1 MPTPNTEFSE
11 INPPRPSS
19 NSVGGV
25 DFMAEVDLSAPLERK
40 VSPNFGLSIAR
51 EFQSR
56 HLAQYT
62 NVGGVQNNR
71 LAVNY
76 QYGLGNQQYRSSIAP
91 IDTMTG
97 NDQQTIPG
105 SDQTNMQLLP
115 QVVRTLA
122 GKLSR
127 VKLKPSITMIDSLS
141 AKDRGDYK
149 ARLGYLMAMQQQG
162 AEMKPLL
169 DQFGFTE
176 EDVPLD
182 QTELEIKAG
191 MMPQFTTE
199 MNLEMALKDVGNQS
213 GIEVVTQ
220 QTDSDL
226 IIAGTAGYYINRNL
240 GKRQIEFIN
249 PLNAGH
255 SPSFYPDGRDI
266 WWSYRIRMVSV
277 EDVKYAAQGQV
288 DEQKLKDLKGGMFNL
303 FFNSIFFWNVD
314 QFGIS
319 TMGLN
324 SVFSNY
330 VLLMDFEFYTTDT
343 HYTNTRN
350 GKDYYGYKPKDGGPD
365 VVRMADVQNLIGGS
379 YVCGTDIIYDYNI
392 KDRISE
398 PVVTYKKD
406 ANKVNAAKVYGSFL
420 WTTPNMIQGM
430 SKSFID
436 VARPHM
442 DLAEDTFK
450 KIKTYTRE
458 FIPWLVVI
466 DQKALAEIITKDGA
480 DPISADDFLTTAIQK
495 GQIIGDSS
503 NLQGLFQSSFGDA
516 FKIVGN
522 EGAANLQMLWTML
535 IQQLNL
541 IRDTL
546 GIVNVE
552 SGVSPNADQG
562 KGLTQLAL
570 AGSDNILSGLV
581 SAKVDLIQRLWKNL
595 MYDILMNGAHGVVEG
610 KPFEVLQGNPEREGK
625 VDEEYICTRLIPNL
639 QAEVLPTDEMWQ
651 ELYIDAR
658 EAVKAGTIS
667 LADSTYLK
675 WIDNLKQAQA
685 YLAIKERRGQ
695 IRAAAA
701 KKADADHNA
710 KVQSDVAAQ
719 TQMGKET
726 LEKLKTMGAIM
737 EKWAEK
743 VLEVESPDVALP
755 KIQKELAL
763 IYTVP
768 APPTEQLQYGT

>member
-1 MPTPNTEFSE
+1 
-11 INPPRPSS
+11 
-19 NSVGGV
+19 
-25 DFMAEVDLSAPLERK
+25 MAEVDLTAPLEKK
-40 VSPNFGLSIAR
+40 VSPEFGLSLAR

-76 QYGLGNQQYRSSIAP
+76 QYGLGNQYYRSSIAP

-115 QVVRTLA
+115 QVVRTLV
-122 GKLSR
+122 GKLQR
-127 VKLKPSITMIDSLS
+127 VKLKPSITMVDSLS

-176 EDVPLD
+176 DDVPMD
-182 QTELEIKAG
+182 TTELEIKAG

-199 MNLEMALKDVGNQS
+199 MNLEMAIKDVSNQS
-213 GIEVVTQ
+213 GMEVVTRHS
-220 QTDSDL
+220 DSDL
-226 IIAGTAGYYINRNL
+226 VIAGTTGYYINRNL
-240 GKRQIEFIN
+240 GKRQIEYIN

-255 SPSFYPDGRDI
+255 SPSFYEDGRDI

-277 EDVKYAAQGQV
+277 EDVRFAAQGQV

-343 HYTNTRN
+343 HYTNIRN
-350 GKDYYGYKPKDGGPD
+350 GKQYYGFKPKDGSPEI
-365 VVRMADVQNLIGGS
+365 VRRADVQNLIGGS
-379 YVCGTDIIYDYNI
+379 YVCGTDIIFDYKI

-398 PVVTYKKD
+398 PIVAYGKD
-406 ANKVNAAKVYGSFL
+406 AKKVNAAKAYGDFL
-420 WTTPNMIQGM
+420 WTTPNMIQGQ

-442 DLAEDTFK
+442 DAAEETFK
-450 KIKTYTRE
+450 KVKTYTKE

-522 EGAANLQMLWTML
+522 EGAQNLQVLWTML
-535 IQQLNL
+535 LQQLNL

-552 SGVSPNADQG
+552 SGVSPGADQG

-570 AGSDNILSGLV
+570 AGSDNIISGLV
-581 SAKVDLIQRLWKNL
+581 SSKIDLIQRLWKNL
-595 MYDILMNGAHGVVEG
+595 TYDILINGSSGVVEG
-610 KPFEVLQGNPEREGK
+610 RPFEVLAGNPEKEGM

-639 QAEVLPTDEMWQ
+639 QAEVLPTEQMWQ

-658 EAVKAGTIS
+658 EAVKAGTIT

-695 IRAAAA
+695 MNAA
-701 KKADADHNA
+701 KNAQMNAEMNA
-710 KVQSDVAAQ
+710 KQQQESNAQ
-719 TQMGKET
+719 AQAGKEN
-726 LEKLKTMGAIM
+726 LEKMKTIGAIM

-743 VLEVESPDVALP
+743 VLETDSADVALP
-755 KIQKELAL
+755 KIKGELAL
-763 IYTVP
+763 IYAT
-768 APPTEQLQYGT
+768 PPPSAQQM

>member
-1 MPTPNTEFSE
+1 MSTPNREFSE
-11 INPPRPSS
+11 VNPPRPST
-19 NSVGGV
+19 NSVGGG
-25 DFMAEVDLSAPLERK
+25 DFMAEVDLTAPLEK
-40 VSPNFGLSIAR
+40 KIDSSFGLAIAR
-51 EFQSR
+51 QFQAR

-76 QYGLGNQQYRSSIAP
+76 QYALGNQAYRSSIAP

-115 QVVRTLA
+115 QVVRTLV
-122 GKLSR
+122 GKLQR
-127 VKLKPSITMIDSLS
+127 VKLKPSITMVDSLS
-141 AKDRGDYK
+141 QKDRGEYK
-149 ARLGYLMAMQQQG
+149 ARLAYLMSMAQQG
-162 AEMKPLL
+162 AEIQPILE
-169 DQFGFTE
+169 QFGFTE
-176 EDVPLD
+176 EDVP
-182 QTELEIKAG
+182 LEIKAG

-199 MNLEMALKDVGNQS
+199 MNLEMALTDISNQS
-213 GIEVVTQ
+213 GMEVVTRHSD
-220 QTDSDL
+220 TDL
-226 IIAGTAGYYINRNL
+226 VIAGTSGYYINRNL
-240 GKRQIEFIN
+240 NRRQIEYIN

-255 SPSFYPDGRDI
+255 SPSFYEDGRDI

-277 EDVKYAAQGQV
+277 EDVRYMAQGQV
-288 DEQKLKDLKGGMFNL
+288 DEEKLKNLRGGMFNL

-314 QFGIS
+314 QFGLS

-324 SVFSNY
+324 AVFSNY

-343 HYTNTRN
+343 HYTNIRN
-350 GKDYYGYKPKDGGPD
+350 GKQYYGFKPKDGDPD
-365 VVRMADVQNLIGGS
+365 VVRRADVQNLIGGS
-379 YVCGTDIIYDYNI
+379 YVCGTDVIFDYGI
-392 KDRISE
+392 KDRISQ
-398 PVVTYKKD
+398 PLVTNKKD
-406 ANKVNAAKVYGSFL
+406 AAKVNAAKVYGSFL
-420 WTTPNMIQGM
+420 WTTPNMIQGLT
-430 SKSFID
+430 KSFID
-436 VARPHM
+436 VARPHI
-442 DLAEDTFK
+442 DAAEDTFK

-466 DQKALAEIITKDGA
+466 DQKALAEIITKDGG

-535 IQQLNL
+535 LQQLNL

-552 SGVSPNADQG
+552 SGMAPTADQG

-581 SAKVDLIQRLWKNL
+581 SAKVDLIERLWENL
-595 MYDILMNGAHGVVEG
+595 MYDILINGASGVVEG
-610 KPFEVLQGNPEREGK
+610 RPFDVLSGNPEREG
-625 VDEEYICTRLIPNL
+625 DLDGEYITTRLIPNL

-651 ELYIDAR
+651 KLYAIADTAMQ
-658 EAVKAGTIS
+658 AKTITMS
-667 LADSTYLK
+667 DYVYLQ

-685 YLAIKERRGQ
+685 YLAIKERRGE
-695 IRAAAA
+695 IRAAKA
-701 KKADADHNA
+701 KQADIEANA
-710 KVQSDVAAQ
+710 MQQQASNEQAQ
-719 TQMGKET
+719 KGKEN
-726 LEKLKTMGAIM
+726 LEKLKTVGAIM

-743 VLEVESPDVALP
+743 VLEKESPDVALP
-755 KIQKELAL
+755 KIQRELAL
-763 IYTVP
+763 IYG
-768 APPTEQLQYGT
+768 E